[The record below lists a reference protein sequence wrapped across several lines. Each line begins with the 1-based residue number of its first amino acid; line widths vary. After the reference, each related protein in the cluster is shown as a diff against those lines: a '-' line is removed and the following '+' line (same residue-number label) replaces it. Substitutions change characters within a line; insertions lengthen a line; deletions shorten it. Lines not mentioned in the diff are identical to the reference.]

1 MKNEA
6 PRLKPGHLLASDP
19 AGAHPVL
26 PNGVKSPSPAKA
38 GFLRSVAN
46 KLPPEQNPEVFCQ
59 NNKISPDGFFVA
71 LLALATLFH
80 FVLPIKKIISHP
92 DNHIGIAII
101 VIGIAL
107 TLLVNYLLLK
117 NGTGIKP
124 HETPSLLVSSG
135 PFKFSRNPLYLGMAV
150 AFFGFNI
157 LLGSISPFV
166 FLTLFIIVIDRLF
179 IPMEENNLKK
189 ALGKKYDDYK
199 KLVRRWI

>member
-6 PRLKPGHLLASDP
+6 PRLKPGCLLTTAP

-38 GFLRSVAN
+38 GVLRFLA
-46 KLPPEQNPEVFCQ
+46 
-59 NNKISPDGFFVA
+59 NKISLDGFFVI
-71 LLALATLFH
+71 LLALAMLFH
-80 FVLPIKKIISHP
+80 FVFPIQKIISHP
-92 DNHIGIAII
+92 YNYIGIVII
-101 VIGIAL
+101 VIGIAI

-124 HETPSLLVSSG
+124 YETPSLLVSSG

-150 AFFGFNI
+150 AFFGFDI

-166 FLTLFIIVIDRLF
+166 FLTLFIIIIDRIF
-179 IPMEENNLKK
+179 IPMEEKNLEN
-189 ALGKKYDDYK
+189 ALGKKYYDYK